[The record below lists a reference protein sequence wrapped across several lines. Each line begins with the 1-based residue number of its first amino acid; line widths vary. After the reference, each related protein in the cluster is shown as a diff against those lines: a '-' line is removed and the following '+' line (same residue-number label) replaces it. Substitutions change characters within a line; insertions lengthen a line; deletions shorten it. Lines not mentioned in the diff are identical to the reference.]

1 MDVFDG
7 KKIERQELFG
17 NNGDAS
23 TKEPAADSQDI
34 EMFDELMK
42 SRLDIED
49 NNSTAAKESA
59 SSTDEKEDIPVFR
72 MFASAKAVKVETAP
86 VEPVFIAPERPQAS
100 MEESDS
106 EDHWNM
112 LKSAAID
119 AQTIKNMANIPLP
132 ALQFPKRVI
141 HIKVEPKESTLGNS
155 ESSTTDKQR
164 NRRKRR
170 RPIKRTEQPYVRMLS
185 PYMGGVVKGEML
197 ADVLRKEEIKR
208 VREAKLA
215 AKRGGRGG
223 FRGRGRGRIFK

>member
-17 NNGDAS
+17 DES
-23 TKEPAADSQDI
+23 HSSQSVADSQDI

-42 SRLDIED
+42 SRLDIVD
-49 NNSTAAKESA
+49 GATKEPSSA
-59 SSTDEKEDIPVFR
+59 ETVPVFR

-86 VEPVFIAPERPQAS
+86 VEPVFIAPERPQVPL
-100 MEESDS
+100 EESDS

-119 AQTIKNMANIPLP
+119 AQTIKDIAKVPLP

-141 HIKVEPKESTLGNS
+141 HIKLESKEPAMGKS
-155 ESSTTDKQR
+155 EDKAKQL
-164 NRRKRR
+164 NRRKHK
-170 RPIKRTEQPYVRMLS
+170 RPVKRAKQPYVRVLS
-185 PYMGGVVKGEML
+185 PYMGGIVKGEML
-197 ADVLRKEEIKR
+197 ADVLRKEEIQR
-208 VREAKLA
+208 AREAKLA

-223 FRGRGRGRIFK
+223 FRGRGRGRGRISK